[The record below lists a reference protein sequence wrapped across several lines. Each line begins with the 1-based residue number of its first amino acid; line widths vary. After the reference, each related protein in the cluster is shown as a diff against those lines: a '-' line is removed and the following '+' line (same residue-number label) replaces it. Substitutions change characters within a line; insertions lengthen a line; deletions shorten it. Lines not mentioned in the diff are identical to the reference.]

1 MILCRLRRS
10 RLGGADVRAVAFF
23 VAVAGPLAG
32 NPPVCAAPGAAK
44 LPVIA
49 GKEAVASVN
58 GEPITV
64 GDLLRQIG
72 TIHAGVA
79 ETKVHKPD
87 TSELLNRVIQ
97 ARLILQE
104 ARRIGLDALPE
115 VTSKVEKLRIGLVKS
130 ALVREQVGGITEGDP
145 LVVERLYR
153 DAVRELSIDSL
164 LFDREQD
171 AASFSAAIK
180 AGGDFRTLAQ
190 KAIGAGTARG
200 GAGPQPMKPAEL
212 RPEIAKA
219 IGSMKPGGISVP
231 IRLTDGW
238 TIVRLLDVRYP
249 ENREAREQARQDALE
264 ARKQA
269 RLDEYMEAL
278 RRRHTTVNRA
288 ILEGLDYGSGG
299 AGLEKLRVDERV
311 VAQVK
316 GGSPV
321 RVKDLTEAIEKK
333 YYHGVDGAIERKRV
347 KEDLPQILDRI
358 LVEGATLLEAKRLHL
373 ERTDD
378 FKARL
383 KEQTDGVLFE
393 AFVTKVINPEV
404 KLESAELKKHYDGH
418 HDEYATPEMMRI
430 ESLAFR
436 RYEDAQ
442 AALDRLRQGADTKW
456 MRANAD
462 GQVGRD
468 WSASVLEFKGDLVAT
483 AALPGGVRKAV
494 AGARAGD
501 CRFSGE
507 PGGPFYVLC
516 VRQVV
521 AAAPQPYDSVKSDIA
536 TKLFVQKRQAAV
548 EDWAARLRAAST
560 IEIFASGQA
569 LSELLGLGPEGGA

>member
-1 MILCRLRRS
+1 MTHCRWCRS
-10 RLGGADVRAVAFF
+10 PVRGAAVLAAAFLA
-23 VAVAGPLAG
+23 AVAGVLAG
-32 NPPVCAAPGAAK
+32 GPPVCAAPGTAR

-64 GDLLRQIG
+64 DDLLRQIG
-72 TIHAGVA
+72 TFHAGVA
-79 ETKVHKPD
+79 ETKARKPD

-115 VTSKVEKLRIGLVKS
+115 VTSKVERLRIGLVKS

-145 LVVERLYR
+145 LVVERLYK
-153 DAVRELSIDSL
+153 DTVRELSIDSL
-164 LFDREQD
+164 LFSQEQD

-180 AGGDFRTLAQ
+180 AGGDFKALAQ

-200 GAGPQPMKPAEL
+200 GAGPQSMKPADL
-212 RPEIAKA
+212 RPEVAKA
-219 IGSMKPGGISVP
+219 VALLKPGGISAP
-231 IRLTDGW
+231 IRLTDGS
-238 TIVRLLDVRYP
+238 TIVRLLEVRYP
-249 ENREAREQARQDALE
+249 EDREAREQARQDALE

-269 RLDEYMEAL
+269 RLEAYMDVL
-278 RRRHTTVNRA
+278 RKRYTTVNRA
-288 ILEGLDYGSGG
+288 LLAGLDYESGG
-299 AGLEKLRVDERV
+299 PGLEKLRRDERV

-316 GGSPV
+316 GGAPV
-321 RVKDLTEAIEKK
+321 RVKDLTEGIEKK
-333 YYHGVDGAIERKRV
+333 YYHGVEGAIERKRV
-347 KEDLPQILDRI
+347 NEDLPQILDRI
-358 LVEGATLLEAKRLHL
+358 LVERATLLEAKRLHL
-373 ERTDD
+373 ERTDA
-378 FKARL
+378 FKASL
-383 KEQTDGVLFE
+383 KEQTESVLFE

-418 HDEYATPEMMRI
+418 RDEYSTPEMMRI

-436 RYEDAQ
+436 RYQDAQ
-442 AALDRLRQGADTKW
+442 AAIDRLRQGADMKW

-462 GQVGRD
+462 GQAGRD
-468 WSASVLEFKGDLVAT
+468 WSASVLELRGELVAT
-483 AALPGGVRKAV
+483 AALPAGARQAV
-494 AGARAGD
+494 AGAGAGD

-521 AAAPQPYDSVKSDIA
+521 AASPQPYDSVKNDIA

-548 EDWAARLRAAST
+548 EDWAARLRAASN

-569 LSELLGLGPEGGA
+569 LSDLLGLGPKGGA